1 MPASRVDAL
10 VLDLDTRAGLCIA
23 RSLGRAGRS
32 LSVAA
37 RDGRASGLKTRYADR
52 RVVLPDPETDF
63 EAFTAALVKALAEQ
77 PADASIPSID
87 ASVEVLHRHRDT
99 IGRFTAPALGEPE
112 AVEIALSK
120 ERTLEVAATLGIP
133 VPRSLA
139 VSRPDEL
146 EAAGAEIGYP
156 CVLKPVTSWRSLGS
170 GGERVAPIYVGDA
183 AEMQQ
188 VGPGLVRPDAP
199 VLVQELA
206 VGARETIKLF
216 RDRGQVLARVAM
228 VVDRSWPPLGGSS
241 VMRRTM
247 VPSEDTLDFA
257 ERLIAEIGL
266 DGYSEAEF
274 RRDANGRPLLME
286 INPRISQSV
295 ELATRAGVDFPRM
308 QLEWARGGTIPR
320 PPSPAIGLRL
330 GWLAGDLRLLV
341 GAVAGS
347 PPPRPKLGSTLRS
360 LGSDY
365 VLHRTHL
372 EGLDSARPATGRRRA
387 RFRVAQPRAVGAARA
402 RRLSSEAAVLAALA
416 GDGADQVEELALP
429 PVAGFA
435 LAGRARREFR
445 LPEQPVRRPRPCARG
460 CPRPSSSRPR
470 S

>member
-1 MPASRVDAL
+1 VPGPASVDAL

-37 RDGRASGLKTRYADR
+37 RDGRASGLRTRYADR
-52 RVVLPDPETDF
+52 RVILPDPEADF
-63 EAFTAALVKALAEQ
+63 ESFTNELVTALTEQ
-77 PADASIPSID
+77 PAGATIASID
-87 ASVEVLHRHRDT
+87 ASVEVLHRNRES

-133 VPRSLA
+133 VPRSLL
-139 VSRPDEL
+139 VSRPEEL

-156 CVLKPVTSWRSLGS
+156 LVLKPVTSWRAIGR
-170 GGERVAPIYVGDA
+170 GGERVSPVYVADGE
-183 AEMQQ
+183 EMQR

-206 VGARETIKLF
+206 PGARETIKLF
-216 RDRGQVLARVAM
+216 RDRGQTLVRVAM
-228 VVDRSWPPLGGSS
+228 VVDRTWPPLGGSS

-247 VPSEDTLDFA
+247 VPAEDTLDFA
-257 ERLIAEIGL
+257 ERLISEIGL

-274 RRDANGRPLLME
+274 RRDAGGRPLLME

-295 ELATRAGVDFPRM
+295 ELATRAGVDFPLM
-308 QLEWARGGTIPR
+308 QLEWARGGKIPSS
-320 PPSPAIGLRL
+320 PSPVIGLRL
-330 GWLAGDLRLLV
+330 GWLAGDLRLVL

-365 VLHRTHL
+365 ALHRTHL
-372 EGLDSARPATGRRRA
+372 EGFDMRDRRPVIGGLTFALRSLTGGRR
-387 RFRVAQPRAVGAARA
+387 
-402 RRLSSEAAVLAALA
+402 
-416 GDGADQVEELALP
+416 P
-429 PVAGFA
+429 P
-435 LAGRARREFR
+435 
-445 LPEQPVRRPRPCARG
+445 
-460 CPRPSSSRPR
+460 S
-470 S
+470 